1 MDKHNVTEVITVN
14 AQTAAAKIGVA
25 ATGATYSFLTLDKMV
40 ALATLIFVL
49 LQIGLL
55 VPKYTQMYKAWK
67 KNRKVEVRMK

>member
-1 MDKHNVTEVITVN
+1 M
-14 AQTAAAKIGVA
+14 A

-55 VPKYTQMYKAWK
+55 VPKYVQMYKAWK
-67 KNRKVEVRMK
+67 KNRNVEVRMK

>member
-1 MDKHNVTEVITVN
+1 MDRHNVTEVITVN

-55 VPKYTQMYKAWK
+55 VPKYVQMVKAWK
-67 KNRKVEVRMK
+67 KNRKVEVKLK